1 MCPDATFFF
10 FHFFS
15 PGTKKILTYFASFL
29 NALDNVNWSPMWW
42 KNVSYH
48 YWQYIGQSFTQG
60 ISEFVMEKL
69 QKRFRSERPTHFFFH
84 FEKFS
89 YTDLEFLPYYLIQRA
104 LICNTTKT
112 RSAPKIL
119 RSIGSV
125 YLIFSLVSDF
135 FYLIFLQQL
144 GWQLFLDLG
153 GATVSNRANRIK
165 NKMELTDFVLYT
177 THQIFNIRSVVS
189 VGKFVMLS
197 WFL

>member
-1 MCPDATFFF
+1 MQHFFSFIFSHQEQKKFSLILQVFLMHLITLIGRRCGGKTYTITTGSTLDNHLHKELVNLWWKNCKKDFVRRDQPIF
-10 FHFFS
+10 FHF
-15 PGTKKILTYFASFL
+15 G
-29 NALDNVNWSPMWW
+29 
-42 KNVSYH
+42 
-48 YWQYIGQSFTQG
+48 
-60 ISEFVMEKL
+60 
-69 QKRFRSERPTHFFFH
+69 
-84 FEKFS
+84 KFS

-165 NKMELTDFVLYT
+165 NKMELTEFVLYT
-177 THQIFNIRSVVS
+177 THQIFNIRIVVS
-189 VGKFVMLS
+189 VGEFMMLS